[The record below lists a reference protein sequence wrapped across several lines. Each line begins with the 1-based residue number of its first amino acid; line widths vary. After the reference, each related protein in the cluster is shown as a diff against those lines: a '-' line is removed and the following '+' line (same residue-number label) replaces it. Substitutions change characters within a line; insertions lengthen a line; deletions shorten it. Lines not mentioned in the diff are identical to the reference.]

1 MHSAR
6 RFSDQN
12 TAGDTEMTDRTPIGN
27 PDSLQ
32 RARFRHAP
40 PESAHLGETGAH
52 VPKQFP
58 DTERE
63 PELEP
68 PFELPP
74 KKPAGLSRE
83 KAEGKEPGGSGD

>member
-1 MHSAR
+1 MHPIR
-6 RFSDQN
+6 RFSDQEI
-12 TAGDTEMTDRTPIGN
+12 AGDMEMADRTPIGN

-32 RARFRHAP
+32 RARFRRAP
-40 PESAHLGETGAH
+40 PKSAHLGETGAH

-74 KKPAGLSRE
+74 KKPAGLPRE
-83 KAEGKEPGGSGD
+83 KAKEKEPGSSGD